1 MLMHGQRTDLSDL
14 PSTGPERPTRAW
26 GWLASLG
33 LGIVAAVTGQIPAL
47 AALFLFHERGLSPAK
62 LEGLASDGVA
72 VIILICVSTPVQVG
86 LLFWF
91 ARRKVPSA
99 LGYLALRLPRKRDIA
114 LLVLV
119 AAALLAVGDGPSWLF
134 GTRIVTPFQ
143 TDIYR
148 SARTADALPW
158 LWLTIVIVAP
168 IGEETL
174 FRGFFFRGWQ
184 RSSSSGPWIAIGA
197 TALLW
202 AIIHVQYNALVIG
215 EVLLVGLAFGWVRWA
230 TGSTVS
236 TILLHAAL
244 NAVGM
249 TETYFSLRG

>member
-1 MLMHGQRTDLSDL
+1 
-14 PSTGPERPTRAW
+14 
-26 GWLASLG
+26 
-33 LGIVAAVTGQIPAL
+33 
-47 AALFLFHERGLSPAK
+47 

-91 ARRKVPSA
+91 ARRKAPSA
-99 LGYLALRLPRKRDIA
+99 LGYLALSLPRSRDIR
-114 LLVLV
+114 LLVIV
-119 AAALLAVGDGPSWLF
+119 AAALLAAGDGLGWLF

-158 LWLTIVIVAP
+158 LWLTTVIVAP

-174 FRGFFFRGWQ
+174 FRGFLFRGWQ
-184 RSSSSGPWIAIGA
+184 GLSDSGPWIAIGA

-202 AIIHVQYNALVIG
+202 AVVHIQYNTLIVG
-215 EVLLVGLAFGWVRWA
+215 QVLLVGLAFGWVRWA
-230 TGSTVS
+230 TGSTIS
-236 TILLHAAL
+236 TILLHAGF

-249 TETYFSLRG
+249 TETYFALRG